1 MSEENIKTI
10 VKENYGKIAAG
21 VKSSCCEPSVSSCGT
36 KTAAE
41 SVSAAIGY
49 TQDEMQSVP
58 EGANLGLGCGNPTA
72 LAELKEGETV
82 LDLGSGAGFDCFL
95 AAQKV
100 GTTGKIIG
108 IDMTPEMIAKAIR
121 NALNGNYSNV
131 EFHLGEIEH
140 LPLPDASVDAVIS
153 NCVINLSPDK
163 ESVFKEVHRVLKSG
177 GRMMIS
183 DIVLTQPLPDSV
195 MKSVEAYTGC
205 VAGAMLKDD
214 YLALIRSA
222 GFSDVSIVDETVFSL
237 DWILSDPSAQ
247 TLIQGLNFSG
257 DELSRIA
264 STVYSIK
271 VKALKT

>member
-183 DIVLTQPLPDSV
+183 DIVLTQPLPEA
-195 MKSVEAYTGC
+195 MQKSVEAYTGC
-205 VAGAMLKDD
+205 VAGAMVKDD